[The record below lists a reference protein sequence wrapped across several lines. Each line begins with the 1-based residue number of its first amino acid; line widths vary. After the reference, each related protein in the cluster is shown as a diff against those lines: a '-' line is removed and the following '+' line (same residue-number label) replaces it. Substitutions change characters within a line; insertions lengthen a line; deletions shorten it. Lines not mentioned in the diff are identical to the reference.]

1 MQHLEHE
8 RLVFL
13 ALGESD
19 ADDGESTHLD
29 TCAHCRT
36 ELTALRQVAGLGV
49 ETQGLGD
56 LPDPPD
62 HIWQGI
68 AAEIGA
74 AEAVPSLTEARRQ
87 QAAAQT
93 TTGPATTGPATTGP
107 ATTGPATTGPAT
119 TGPATTGP
127 ATTVGP
133 TTVGPATTGQRPG
146 GSPAGPSGPG
156 VAGPGA
162 GRRSPARRRT
172 GWSRWAATAVTAV
185 AAAAIGVVG
194 TVSVLRPDEPAPA
207 PTPAVLASAP
217 LAAFGSTPK
226 SAQGDARVLQS
237 GQLHLHVANLPRVP
251 GYYEVWLI
259 NPTNMEMFSI
269 GTLGGDSDAVLP
281 LPPNV
286 DLKSYSVVDVSAEQY
301 DNNTRHSGDSLLRG
315 TLTG

>member
-56 LPDPPD
+56 LPDPPE

-68 AAEIGA
+68 AAEISA

-87 QAAAQT
+87 QAAEHE
-93 TTGPATTGPATTGP
+93 TTGQATTGQATI
-107 ATTGPATTGPAT
+107 
-119 TGPATTGP
+119 
-127 ATTVGP
+127 
-133 TTVGPATTGQRPG
+133 GQRPG
-146 GSPAGPSGPG
+146 GSASGPSGSG
-156 VAGPGA
+156 AAGGRGA
-162 GRRSPARRRT
+162 GSRSRARRRT

-194 TVSVLRPDEPAPA
+194 TVSVLRPDEPAPTPP
-207 PTPAVLASAP
+207 PTVLASAP

-269 GTLGGDSDAVLP
+269 GTLGGDSDALLP

-286 DLKSYSVVDVSAEQY
+286 DLRSYTVVDVSAEQY

>member
-56 LPDPPD
+56 LPDPPE

-68 AAEIGA
+68 AAEIRA
-74 AEAVPSLTEARRQ
+74 AEAVPSPTEARRQ
-87 QAAAQT
+87 QAAEQATPGQT
-93 TTGPATTGPATTGP
+93 TTRQATTGQVTI
-107 ATTGPATTGPAT
+107 
-119 TGPATTGP
+119 
-127 ATTVGP
+127 
-133 TTVGPATTGQRPG
+133 GQRPG
-146 GSPAGPSGPG
+146 GSPAGLSGPG
-156 VAGPGA
+156 VAGGPGS
-162 GRRSPARRRT
+162 GRRSRARRRA

-194 TVSVLRPDEPAPA
+194 TVSVLRPDEPAPT

-269 GTLGGDSDAVLP
+269 GTLGGDSDALLP

>member
-36 ELTALRQVAGLGV
+36 ELTSLRQVAGLGV

-56 LPDPPD
+56 LPDPPE

-68 AAEIGA
+68 AAEIRA
-74 AEAVPSLTEARRQ
+74 AEVVPSLTEARLLG
-87 QAAAQT
+87 A
-93 TTGPATTGPATTGP
+93 
-107 ATTGPATTGPAT
+107 
-119 TGPATTGP
+119 
-127 ATTVGP
+127 
-133 TTVGPATTGQRPG
+133 
-146 GSPAGPSGPG
+146 G
-156 VAGPGA
+156 VAGDPGV
-162 GRRSPARRRT
+162 GRRSQVRRRA

-185 AAAAIGVVG
+185 AAAAVGVVG

-207 PTPAVLASAP
+207 PPPAVLASAP

-226 SAQGDARVLQS
+226 SAQGDARVLRS

-269 GTLGGDSDAVLP
+269 GTLGGDSDALLP

-286 DLKSYSVVDVSAEQY
+286 DLKSYSVVDVSAERY
-301 DNNTRHSGDSLLRG
+301 DNNTKHSGDSLLRG

>member
-13 ALGESD
+13 ALGESE
-19 ADDGESTHLD
+19 ADDGERTHLD

-36 ELTALRQVAGLGV
+36 ELTTLRQVAGLGA

-56 LPDPPD
+56 LPDPPE

-68 AAEIGA
+68 EAQIRAAEGS
-74 AEAVPSLTEARRQ
+74 AVHAPVGVLTSADRQ
-87 QAAAQT
+87 QVPGQT
-93 TTGPATTGPATTGP
+93 ATE
-107 ATTGPATTGPAT
+107 
-119 TGPATTGP
+119 
-127 ATTVGP
+127 TVTRLDP
-133 TTVGPATTGQRPG
+133 TR
-146 GSPAGPSGPG
+146 
-156 VAGPGA
+156 
-162 GRRSPARRRT
+162 RRSRRDR

-194 TVSVLRPDEPAPA
+194 TVTVLRPTDPEPAKT
-207 PTPAVLASAP
+207 PTVLASAP

-226 SAQGDARVLQS
+226 SAQGDARVLQG

-259 NPTNMEMFSI
+259 NPTTMEMFSI
-269 GTLGGDSDAVLP
+269 GTLGNDADALLP